1 MDADEWGGL
10 PLFPLDTV
18 LFPGMVLPLHIF
30 EERYKLM
37 VNRCLEEERPFGV
50 LLSHEGK
57 DVAGT
62 GGRATPYEV
71 GTTAVIAGVSRM
83 EDGRMNLVTIGSER
97 FRLLSVRN
105 DGAYLVGTAQ
115 PWPLDSG
122 SELEAQG
129 QVEPVRTL
137 FRQYLS
143 MLDKAQGHKI
153 SIKEVPDDPQ
163 ALAVLVAIALQV
175 PKPEKQRLLEQATIA
190 GMLAAEQVIIKREQL
205 LLDLIIRTQQEQWEG
220 GFSGFLA
227 KN

>member
-1 MDADEWGGL
+1 MDAGEWGNL

-37 VNRCLEEERPFGV
+37 VNRCLEEGRALGV
-50 LLSHEGK
+50 LLSLAGEG
-57 DVAGT
+57 VAGT
-62 GGRATPYEV
+62 SGRATPHQV
-71 GTTAVIAGVSRM
+71 GTTAVIAGVGRM
-83 EDGRMNLVTIGSER
+83 EDGRMNLVTIGNER
-97 FRLLSVRN
+97 FRLLSVN
-105 DGAYLVGTAQ
+105 QDGAYLVGTAQ
-115 PWPLDSG
+115 PWPLDGG
-122 SELEAQG
+122 SELEARV

-143 MLDKAQGHKI
+143 MLDEAQGHKI

-175 PKPEKQRLLEQATIA
+175 PKPEKQRFLEQATIA
-190 GMLAAEQVIIKREQL
+190 AMLAAEQVIIRREHL

-220 GFSGFLA
+220 GFSGLLA
-227 KN
+227 NN